1 MHRIVVGIS
10 IALMTGAVGCSIE
23 LDDFLDDLEVLEITI
38 GDSVGTIQTDDPRST
53 PLPSGL
59 IGQQETIIIH
69 EDVIIITDISEDL
82 VIETLPDMTLLGFQN
97 FTGWDIFLEYA
108 VDGEIQAVL
117 VYDGETLLLEYPCL
131 FLIELLEEQDFDPFT
146 GEFVG
151 SFDLSGSFFENPFDF
166 ECGDA
171 LILTIDEVSVVAQP
185 ERINLVF

>member
-10 IALMTGAVGCSIE
+10 IAWMTGAGGCGID

-38 GDSVGTIQTDDPRST
+38 GDSVNTIQTVDPRST

-59 IGQQETIIIH
+59 VDQQETIIIH

-82 VIETLPDMTLLGFQN
+82 VIETLPDITLLGFQN
-97 FTGWDIFLEYA
+97 FTGWDIYLEYA
-108 VDGEIQAVL
+108 VDGEFQSVF

-146 GEFVG
+146 GEFVDI
-151 SFDLSGSFFENPFDF
+151 FDLSGSFFENPFDF

-171 LILTIDEVSVVAQP
+171 LILTIDEVSIVAQP